1 MGFFTKT
8 FGAIK
13 SNVIASVVESKLNK
27 IEKQLE
33 DTVSPINRMFNSIAE
48 VYKDANT
55 QFLRAGSKSIKENKK
70 DITALVSENYD
81 TLLQIKSLVESLNN
95 QRNRE
100 LVRTI
105 AKSTLANFADA
116 NNKVNDNFNECY
128 GDSIIDAGNKI
139 DEIWDIKPKVKNQ
152 VSPIKPVFDID
163 RLVAE
168 GHKVM
173 MRTIGHDKNN
183 HKVELWVD
191 YELVNH
197 GTATIT
203 HNVDSVVTTT
213 EAGDLLDSFF
223 YEIAFETQ
231 EQLSV
236 YYK

>member
-1 MGFFTKT
+1 
-8 FGAIK
+8 
-13 SNVIASVVESKLNK
+13 
-27 IEKQLE
+27 
-33 DTVSPINRMFNSIAE
+33 MFNSIAE

-55 QFLRAGSKSIKENKK
+55 QFLRAGNKSIKENKK
-70 DITALVSENYD
+70 DITALISENYD
-81 TLLQIKSLVESLNN
+81 TIVKIKELVESLNT

-105 AKSTLANFADA
+105 AKSTLANFSDA
-116 NNKVNDNFNECY
+116 NDKVQENFEECY
-128 GDSIIDAGNKI
+128 SDSIIDAGNKI
-139 DEIWDIKPKVKNQ
+139 DEIWGIPTTVRKKAI
-152 VSPIKPVFDID
+152 SPIKPIFDID

-183 HKVELWVD
+183 HKVELWID

-213 EAGDLLDSFF
+213 EAGDMIDSFF